1 MPNRRSP
8 RRPRTGESPPDWRA
22 LVRQRLPDLGLPPE
36 REAEVVEE
44 LADLLAEAAADA
56 GVDLAR
62 ADEVDLFVHRQVPAW
77 SRLAETVGGG
87 RRRLRPRP
95 NYDLEGPTVSFLT
108 GLGNDLRQAGRML
121 ARRPG
126 FTAVAVLATGLG
138 IGLASAMFSLV
149 DYALFRPLPVERP
162 DELVNVYSST
172 PGGFLPEEPMA
183 WPDVADIRRTSAT
196 LSEVTAAALTFVAV
210 EHGGEARLDVGT
222 LVAGNYFDTLGLRP
236 AAGRLL
242 RAEDDRRADPAPVA
256 VLGHSAWSAMFGGS
270 PEAIGSTVRV
280 NGHPLTVVGVVP
292 ADYTGPWPAIEPK
305 VWMPLSLRP
314 LLGAVATTN
323 AGSTRDEPLDNRGH
337 RWLWAIGRR
346 APGASLEQVRDELD
360 AFAANL
366 REAHP
371 ESNRERDFVALPAE
385 DVRLL
390 PAIDAG
396 LRTGSVVVMSLVGL
410 VLLIAC
416 ANVGNMLLARALS
429 RRREMATRLALGA
442 GRLRIV
448 RQLLVE
454 GLLLAVLGAGVG
466 LAVALVSNHLINGL
480 EVPSM
485 VPLSLDLRL
494 DGRVLLFTAGVA
506 ALTALLFALA
516 PAGETA
522 RTDLTASLREG
533 GRSGRGRSQ
542 RLQNGLVLAQVGL
555 SLVLLVCA
563 GLTVRSLLNAHD
575 IDLGFDPR
583 GVVTAG
589 LAPELQG
596 YEEDEWLSFYERLAG
611 ELAAR
616 PDVER
621 VAYAGHLPLTL
632 SVSTTEAVPERDRD
646 LPEDEWPEADVV
658 DVGAGYFEAMGIEV
672 VRGRSFEPHDRRDAP
687 WVAVV
692 NETMARAFWPG
703 GDAVGRRLAEG
714 SRTYEVIGVARDGKY
729 RTLGES
735 PRRFFY
741 RSLDQVGDSFRTL
754 VVRFRTPELA
764 STGPVRDAV
773 RGIDPHLA
781 LANLGTL
788 EEAVSPALI
797 LPRVAGRLFG
807 LLGGLGLFLA
817 ATGLYG
823 VLAYA
828 VAGRTHEIGVRM
840 AMGAKRRDVL
850 VMVLRHGL
858 GLTALGAV
866 LGVGLA
872 LALTRMLRG
881 ILYGVSATDPW
892 TFAAVAAVLFAAAAL
907 ACTVPAQRALAVDP
921 MTALRHE

>member
-22 LVRQRLPDLGLPPE
+22 LVRERLPDLGLAPE

-44 LADLLAEAAADA
+44 LADLLAAAAADA
-56 GVDLAR
+56 GIDLAR
-62 ADEVDLFVHRQVPAW
+62 SDEVDAFVHRQVPAW
-77 SRLAETVGGG
+77 SRLAEAVGGG
-87 RRRLRPRP
+87 RRRSRSRP
-95 NYDLEGPTVSFLT
+95 NLEGPTVSFST
-108 GLGNDLRQAGRML
+108 GLGNDLRQAWRLL

-149 DYALFRPLPVERP
+149 DYALFRPVPVERP

-183 WPDVADIRRTSAT
+183 WPDVADLQRKSTT
-196 LSEVTAAALTFVAV
+196 LAELTVAALTVVAV
-210 EHGGEARLDVGT
+210 EHGGEARLDIGT

-242 RAEDDRRADPAPVA
+242 SAGDDRRADPAPVV
-256 VLGHSAWSAMFGGS
+256 VLGHSAWWAMFGGS
-270 PEAIGSTVRV
+270 PEAIGATVRV
-280 NGHPLTVVGVVP
+280 NGRPLTVVGVVP
-292 ADYTGPWPAIEPK
+292 ADFTGLWPAIEPE
-305 VWMPLSLRP
+305 VWLPLSLRP
-314 LLGAVATTN
+314 LLSAMATTN
-323 AGSTRDEPLDNRGH
+323 AGSTREEPLDNRGH
-337 RWLWAIGRR
+337 RWLWTLGRR

-371 ESNRERDFVALPAE
+371 ESNRDRDFVALPAR
-385 DVRLL
+385 DVRLV
-390 PAIDAG
+390 PAVDAG
-396 LRTGSVVVMSLVGL
+396 LRTGSAVVMALVGL

-416 ANVGNMLLARALS
+416 ANVGSMLLARALS

-454 GLLLAVLGAGVG
+454 GSLLAALGAGVG
-466 LAVALVSNHLINGL
+466 LMIALVSNHLINGL
-480 EVPSM
+480 KVPM
-485 VPLSLDLRL
+485 LVPLSLDLRL
-494 DGRVLLFTAGVA
+494 DGRVLLFTAGLTG
-506 ALTALLFALA
+506 LTAVLFALA
-516 PAGETA
+516 PAAETA
-522 RTDLTASLREG
+522 RTDLTTSLREG
-533 GRSGRGRSQ
+533 ARSGRGRSQ
-542 RLQNGLVLAQVGL
+542 RLQSGLVLAQVCL

-563 GLTVRSLLNAHD
+563 GLTVRSLLNVHE

-596 YEEDEWLSFYERLAG
+596 YEEDEWPGFYERLAG

-621 VAYAGHLPLTL
+621 VAYAGHLPLSL
-632 SVSTTEAVPERDRD
+632 SVSTTETVPERDRD
-646 LPEDEWPEADVV
+646 LPEDEWHDADVV
-658 DVGAGYFEAMGIEV
+658 DVGAGYFEAMGIEI
-672 VRGRSFEPHDRRDAP
+672 VRGRSFEPHDRLDTP

-692 NETMARAFWPG
+692 NETLARAFWPDG
-703 GDAVGRRLAEG
+703 GAVGQRLAEG
-714 SRTYEVIGVARDGKY
+714 SRSYEVIGVARDGKY
-729 RTLGES
+729 RTLGEG
-735 PRRFFY
+735 PRLFFY

-754 VVRFRTPELA
+754 VVRFRSPELA
-764 STGPVRDAV
+764 STGPVRDAL
-773 RGIDPHLA
+773 RGLDPHLA
-781 LANLGTL
+781 VANLGTL
-788 EEAVSPALI
+788 EEAVSPSLV

-840 AMGAKRRDVL
+840 AMGAKRRDILVL
-850 VMVLRHGL
+850 VLRHGL

-907 ACTVPAQRALAVDP
+907 ACTVPARRALAVDP
-921 MTALRHE
+921 ITALRHE